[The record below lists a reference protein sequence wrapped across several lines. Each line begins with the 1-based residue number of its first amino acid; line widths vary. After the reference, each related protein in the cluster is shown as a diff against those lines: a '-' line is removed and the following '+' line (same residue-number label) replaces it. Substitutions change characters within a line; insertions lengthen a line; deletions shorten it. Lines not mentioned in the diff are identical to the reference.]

1 MEREFT
7 VGIFRDPEVGCVAK
21 AAAAPGLSG
30 TGHTP
35 GAAATDLLSRF
46 LAPFD
51 DMPHPPT
58 PEAELVCV
66 QRVTV
71 SFSSFSDP

>member
-1 MEREFT
+1 MERDFT
-7 VGIFRDPEVGCVAK
+7 VGVFRDDQVGCVAR
-21 AAAAPGLSG
+21 AAAAPGLEG

-35 GAAATDLLSRF
+35 DEAASDFLFRF
-46 LAPFD
+46 FAPFD
-51 DMPHPPT
+51 DMPQPPT

-71 SFSSFSDP
+71 SVSSFPNT